1 MSRKLLILSAAA
13 LPMLLHAAQAAAETE
28 VTSSSRTTPVSTST
42 AKSGAADDVKVTT
55 DGVITLSA
63 EGAIATVD
71 SSNTLTNNGTLKST
85 DVSNSTGVL
94 INAGIASTVT
104 NGGTI
109 SLTEDYD
116 YVDTDSDGDYDGQFA
131 LGTNRYGI
139 RLTGSGDYTGTIENT
154 GTISIEGASSVGIML
169 ESSVIGDI
177 LNSGSITVT
186 GDDGYGIRS
195 TAKVT
200 GNIVSDGSISV
211 LGANSVGLAV
221 DGEVDGSVI
230 VQGTITA
237 TGYRYTS
244 RYTDPDDEA
253 LLDADDLLQGGSAVK
268 ITSNVSKGL
277 VLDAPPEDTN
287 DDTSDDEDG
296 DGVTDSDEG
305 TAAVYVYG
313 GAPAIQIGSD
323 SQAVTLGSAGE
334 GIYDYGLVIR
344 GSVGAYG
351 VHAGV
356 AATGVQIGGSAGY
369 ETLVTNGINLEG
381 SISASAYEADAM
393 GLHLTSGAI
402 ASILNNS
409 GALSGSVEAEGASNA
424 YALLIDAGATMTSVA
439 NSGSI
444 VATLSGETGNANAI
458 VDNSGTLTSITNTGT
473 IAAYVVATDDDYD
486 TDDSDTD
493 ATNET
498 VTGKAIA
505 INLKANTTGVTI
517 TQTGVND
524 GDDGDDGVADTDTDG
539 DGVDDADEPTIVGQV
554 LLGSGDDTLNLLN
567 GTLIGDMSFGD
578 GADTLNIDG
587 TAYAIGGLYD
597 SDGKLSINIG
607 DGGLLITNTDTIK
620 ATSLNLGADS
630 SLVFTVDPT
639 AGTST
644 QLVVDTAT
652 IASGANLGLV
662 FNNLLTDAST
672 FKVISAGTLT
682 AGEIDQDLL
691 GDAPY
696 LYVAEART
704 QDNDVLIDVR
714 RRTAAEAGM
723 TKGQTAAYDA
733 TFAALSAD
741 DDIASAFLSQSTR
754 DGFYNLYDQMLPST
768 GEGMFTTLQA
778 VQQQISAS
786 TAIRPDGQD
795 RYGPDSVWVQEINS
809 LVRIEDGENLGS
821 DTKATGLVAGYEAMG
836 DAGGALG
843 VTLAF
848 ASLEE
853 KDTAAKVGEETTA
866 SLFQAGTYWRRSVGG
881 WRFNLGGGLGYI
893 RFNGDRSL
901 ISEDVDGDDEA
912 DVAISNTASWN
923 GFTASAFA
931 GVGYEHKFG
940 RNYIRPEARLD
951 YVYLW
956 EGERKEHGGGEG
968 FDQTVASRKFDNLSG
983 DIGVAFGREFGKE
996 VWVRP
1001 EVRVGYRKTLAG
1013 KYADTTAWYSGGTP
1027 FTILGNAART
1037 DAVTLNL
1044 ALRAGSDLSY
1054 FALEGGAEASRRQ
1067 TRYSARLV
1075 GRAMF

>member
-13 LPMLLHAAQAAAETE
+13 LPMLLHAGGAVAETE
-28 VTSSSRTTPVSTST
+28 ITSSSRTKAVATST
-42 AKSGAADDVKVTT
+42 ANDGAADDVKITS
-55 DGVITLSA
+55 DGVITYAS

-71 SSNTLTNNGTLKST
+71 SSNTLTNNGTLQSE
-85 DVSNSTGVL
+85 DVSNSTGIL
-94 INAGIASTVT
+94 ITGGVSSTVT

-116 YVDTDSDGDYDGQFA
+116 YEDTDSDGDYDGQFA

-139 RLTGSGDYTGTIENT
+139 YLTGAGDFTGTIENS
-154 GTISIEGASSVGIML
+154 GAISIEGNDSIGIIL

-177 LNSGSITVT
+177 LNSGSISVT
-186 GDDGYGIRS
+186 GDDGYGIRN
-195 TAKVT
+195 TAGVT
-200 GNIVSDGSISV
+200 GDIVSDGSISV

-221 DGEVDGSVI
+221 NGEVDGSVI
-230 VQGTITA
+230 VQGSIYA

-253 LLDADDLLQGGSAVK
+253 LLDADDLLQGGSAIQV
-268 ITSNVSKGL
+268 TSNVTGGL
-277 VLDAPPEDTN
+277 VLDAPPTDTN
-287 DDTSDDEDG
+287 DDTTDDEDG
-296 DGVTDSDEG
+296 DGVDDDEEG
-305 TAAVYVYG
+305 TASVVVYG

-323 SQAVTLGSAGE
+323 TQTVTLGSAGE

-351 VHAGV
+351 IHPGV

-381 SISASAYEADAM
+381 SITAGAYEADAM

-402 ASILNNS
+402 ARILDNS
-409 GALSGSVEAEGASNA
+409 GALTATVEAEGDYDS
-424 YALLIDAGATMTSVA
+424 YALLIDAGATMTTVN
-439 NSGSI
+439 NSGTIISY
-444 VATLSGETGNANAI
+444 LSGEAGDANAI
-458 VDNSGTLTSITNTGT
+458 VDRSGTLTTINNTGT
-473 IAAYVVATDDDYD
+473 IAAYVTATDDDYD
-486 TDDSDTD
+486 TDDSNDD
-493 ATNET
+493 ADDEV

-505 INLKANTTGVTI
+505 INLQANTTGVTI
-517 TQTGVND
+517 TQTGVDD

-539 DGVDDADEPTIVGQV
+539 DGVDDADEPMIIGQI
-554 LLGSGDDTLNLLN
+554 LLGSGDDTINLLN
-567 GTLIGDMSFGD
+567 GTLYGNISFGD
-578 GADTLNIDG
+578 GADVFNIDG
-587 TAYAIGGLYD
+587 GAYAISSISD
-597 SDGKLSINIG
+597 SDGRLSINIG
-607 DGGLLITNTDTIK
+607 DGGLLLTNTNTIN
-620 ATSLNLGADS
+620 ATSLTLGADAN
-630 SLVFTVDPT
+630 LVFSVDPA
-639 AGTST
+639 AGSAT

-662 FNNLLTDAST
+662 FNNLLTTAST

-696 LYVAEART
+696 LYVANAYT
-704 QDNDVLIDVR
+704 DGNDVLIDVR

-723 TKGQTAAYDA
+723 TSGQASAYDA
-733 TFAALSAD
+733 TFAALGNN
-741 DDIASAFLSQSTR
+741 DDIAGAFLSQSTA
-754 DGFYNLYDQMLPST
+754 DGFYHLYNQMLPST
-768 GEGMFTTLQA
+768 GEGIFTTLQA
-778 VQQQISAS
+778 VQQQASAA
-786 TAIRPDGQD
+786 TAQRPDGAD

-809 LVRIEDGENLGS
+809 LVRIQNGENLGS
-821 DTKATGLVAGYEAMG
+821 DTKAVGLVAGYEAMG

-848 ASLEE
+848 VSIEE
-853 KDTAAKVGEETTA
+853 TDTAATVGEETDG
-866 SLFQAGTYWRRSVGG
+866 SLFQAGTYWRRSIGG
-881 WRFNLGGGLGYI
+881 WRLNLGGGAGYI
-893 RFNGDRSL
+893 RFNGDRSF
-901 ISEDVDGDDEA
+901 ISGDVDSDGAA
-912 DVAISNTASWN
+912 DVVVTNTASWN
-923 GFTASAFA
+923 GFTANAFA
-931 GVGYEHKFG
+931 GVGYEAVFG
-940 RNYIRPEARLD
+940 AAYVRPEARVD

-956 EGERKEHGGGEG
+956 EGERKEHGGGAG
-968 FDQTVASRKFDNLSG
+968 FDQTVASRKFSNLSG
-983 DIGVAFGREFGKE
+983 DVGVVFGRQFGKE

-1027 FTILGNAART
+1027 FTILANNAT
-1037 DAVTLNL
+1037 DGAVTLNL

-1067 TRYSARLV
+1067 TRYSARLT